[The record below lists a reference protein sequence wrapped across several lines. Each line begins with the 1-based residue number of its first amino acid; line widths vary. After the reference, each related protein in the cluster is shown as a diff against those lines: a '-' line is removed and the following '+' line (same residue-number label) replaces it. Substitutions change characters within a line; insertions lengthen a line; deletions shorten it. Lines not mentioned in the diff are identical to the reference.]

1 MFLYFFFVF
10 PILINLSKTFS
21 IKHEIG
27 TQKLRL
33 CFTATPKH
41 NISELQ
47 TDIYNFAMNL
57 RLTYHFHYSN
67 YEDKSIVKNVSTFT
81 LKTNKNKEI
90 ETICKTLL
98 KNKS

>member
-1 MFLYFFFVF
+1 
-10 PILINLSKTFS
+10 
-21 IKHEIG
+21 
-27 TQKLRL
+27 
-33 CFTATPKH
+33 
-41 NISELQ
+41 
-47 TDIYNFAMNL
+47 MNL
-57 RLTYHFHYSN
+57 RLTYHFHHSN